1 MGTRHQGT
9 EAERRAL
16 DAYIKLSRAANAV
29 EARINGHLGDIG
41 LSISQFG
48 VLEALYHLGPMH
60 QGAVAAKILRTSGNL
75 TVVLQNLE
83 KRDLVVRE
91 RDPQDRRRLRI
102 ALTDRGRNLIDGMFA
117 QHVARVEATLGALDA
132 EEQTTLARLCRK
144 LGRAAQPGTET
155 TPTSPP
161 PETNAPELETT
172 P

>member
-29 EARINGHLGDIG
+29 EARINGHLGDVG

-60 QGAVAAKILRTSGNL
+60 QGALATKILRTSGNL

-83 KRDLVVRE
+83 KRNLVVRE

-102 ALTDRGRNLIDGMFA
+102 ALTDRGRDLIAGMFD
-117 QHVARVEATLGALDA
+117 QHVARVETTLGALEP
-132 EEQTTLARLCRK
+132 EEQTELARLCRK
-144 LGRAAQPGTET
+144 LGRAAQPGIETNASETET
-155 TPTSPP
+155 TP
-161 PETNAPELETT
+161 
-172 P
+172 